1 MITQHSNLNFASGKP
16 KGLGDILME
25 QDRLRDFAWLWDR
38 VGALF
43 LDIVGGSAELVS
55 GGVVTQGGTF
65 SEINVTTA
73 ILYAPFSVTLGIDG
87 NNPPGTGT
95 EDITSIRISLPAQ
108 TNFSIAGATLDG
120 VTVNYVKVK
129 YSETEN
135 LTRSKLKAT
144 GTWAFTQLPSAVLT
158 CDAVAPTSYEVAIA
172 TLVGDGTSV
181 LTITQKYPLFH
192 NLISS
197 SGAYL
202 ALSSG
207 SPYTLSAWQANQVDV
222 TTGASDYVLNLPS
235 VSAGMRIEVIKEDS
249 AAGKV
254 QITPNGADT
263 INGVTGAAAWVIS
276 GQWGYVTL
284 QSIPGGWETIAYLP
298 SVSYASKSSNI
309 AAEVNSKYILALNTD
324 LTLPATASEGDVIK
338 VKAIGHS
345 NILQSDA
352 EHVITYRGLYKT
364 SSKGTPG
371 FAALYGCNV
380 NLIFKGAGGSLLAGP
395 VKIADPATLPAGN
408 GLGAAFSP
416 DGRYLAV
423 AENLSPYITI
433 YQIAEAAAKA
443 WMIDKASDGVTLF

>member
-1 MITQHSNLNFASGKP
+1 LITQHSNLNFASGKP

-144 GTWAFTQLPSAVLT
+144 GTWAFTQLPSEVLT

-181 LTITQKYPLFH
+181 LTITQKYPLFQ

-207 SPYTLSAWQANQVDV
+207 SPYTLSAWQASQVDV
-222 TTGASDYVLNLPS
+222 TTGASDFVLNLPS
-235 VSAGMRIEVIKEDS
+235 SQIGMKIKVRKVDVG
-249 AAGKV
+249 AGKV
-254 QITPNGADT
+254 QITPNGSDA
-263 INGVTGAAAWVIS
+263 INGVTGSAAWEITD
-276 GQWGYVTL
+276 QWGYVDIEAIT
-284 QSIPGGWETIAYLP
+284 GGW
-298 SVSYASKSSNI
+298 SV
-309 AAEVNSKYILALNTD
+309 V
-324 LTLPATASEGDVIK
+324 
-338 VKAIGHS
+338 
-345 NILQSDA
+345 
-352 EHVITYRGLYKT
+352 
-364 SSKGTPG
+364 
-371 FAALYGCNV
+371 
-380 NLIFKGAGGSLLAGP
+380 
-395 VKIADPATLPAGN
+395 
-408 GLGAAFSP
+408 
-416 DGRYLAV
+416 
-423 AENLSPYITI
+423 
-433 YQIAEAAAKA
+433 
-443 WMIDKASDGVTLF
+443 ASDGTNYTFPYSASLQSRTIGTWYNLTSFTLGAGVYEIGFQGQLACYNGGTAGQQMQVQSCLSLTSAAAGDNSLTAVITTGATVSGGSAIGATVRVRKKVYLSGSTTYYLNILGQLYASQTGFSNPMFMFAKRVG

>member
-235 VSAGMRIEVIKEDS
+235 ASAGMRIKVTKEDS
-249 AAGKV
+249 GAGKV
-254 QITPNGADT
+254 QITPNGTDT
-263 INGVTGAAAWVIS
+263 INGITGAAAWEITD
-276 GQWGYVTL
+276 QWGFVVLEAVT
-284 QSIPGGWETIAYLP
+284 GGWRVIGNRGTTYETVDAT
-298 SVSYASKSSNI
+298 SWSQSSP
-309 AAEVNSKYILALNTD
+309 AVVTWYNSGIT
-324 LTLPATASEGDVIK
+324 LTVPPG
-338 VKAIGHS
+338 
-345 NILQSDA
+345 
-352 EHVITYRGLYKT
+352 TYRIRWR
-364 SSKGTPG
+364 GT
-371 FAALYGCNV
+371 LWT
-380 NLIFKGAGGSLLAGP
+380 
-395 VKIADPATLPAGN
+395 D
-408 GLGAAFSP
+408 
-416 DGRYLAV
+416 
-423 AENLSPYITI
+423 
-433 YQIAEAAAKA
+433 EAAANGSSSAGTLSTSTSAETNEKFTSMGGGFGGMTTRVTGEDIVTLA
-443 WMIDKASDGVTLF
+443 VSTTFYLLAQCQYAVSLLGFIAGANDGVTVIEAERIG